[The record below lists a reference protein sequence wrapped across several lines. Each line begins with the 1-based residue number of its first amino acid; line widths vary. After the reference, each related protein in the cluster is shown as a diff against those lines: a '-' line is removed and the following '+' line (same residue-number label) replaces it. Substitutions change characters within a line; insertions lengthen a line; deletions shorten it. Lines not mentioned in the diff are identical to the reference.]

1 MAFALGSGCAAKPEP
16 GPITPRP
23 APSPAPPLPVR
34 AATAPAAT
42 APTLEACPHGMQASP
57 DGLFDDFRD
66 GDNQVLLLDG
76 RDGYWWIAKADH
88 ATVTLPGPEF
98 KASEGG
104 PPGSQYAAHVA
115 GKTDSVDPWGVA
127 LGANFLGTGFYDASK
142 YAGVSFKIKGQA
154 KAFVRFKL
162 HDVNTIP
169 DGGQCTK
176 ECWNAF
182 GKTLQL
188 TGEWQTFE
196 FSFAE
201 LRQLD
206 GWGVP
211 RPPSL
216 TTTKVKHFEWAIDQ
230 GEAFDVWV
238 DDVQLL
244 TCK

>member
-1 MAFALGSGCAAKPEP
+1 
-16 GPITPRP
+16 
-23 APSPAPPLPVR
+23 
-34 AATAPAAT
+34 
-42 APTLEACPHGMQASP
+42 MQSSP
-57 DGLFDDFRD
+57 DALFDDFGD
-66 GDNQVLLLDG
+66 GDNQVSLLDG
-76 RDGYWWIAKADH
+76 RNGYWWIAKAEH
-88 ATVTLPGPEF
+88 ATITLPGSEF

-104 PPGSQYAAHVA
+104 PPGSKYAAHVT
-115 GKTDSVDPWGVA
+115 GKTDSVDQWGVA
-127 LGANFLGTGFYDASK
+127 LGANFLAAGFYDASK

-154 KAFVRFKL
+154 KAFARFKL

-169 DGGQCTK
+169 EGGQCTK

-196 FSFAE
+196 LSFAE
-201 LRQLD
+201 LHQLD

-216 TTTKVKHFEWAIDQ
+216 TTSKVKHFEWAIDQ

-238 DDVQLL
+238 DEVQLL
-244 TCK
+244 RCATP